1 MLIDKDTDIYSI
13 CGSLAL
19 AMARLG
25 MVGEDRANSYL
36 LGEYWEKLKER
47 IK

>member
-1 MLIDKDTDIYSI
+1 
-13 CGSLAL
+13 
-19 AMARLG
+19 MARLG

-47 IK
+47 IKWAK